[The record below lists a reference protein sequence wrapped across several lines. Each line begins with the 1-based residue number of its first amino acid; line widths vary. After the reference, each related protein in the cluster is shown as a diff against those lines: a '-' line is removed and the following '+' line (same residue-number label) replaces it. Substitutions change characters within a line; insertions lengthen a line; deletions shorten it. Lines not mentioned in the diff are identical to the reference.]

1 MKKKSFYLALCLSMY
16 VAAVAIVSICID
28 KAMMSKEIPS
38 YLLFMGVTF
47 VMIGYVSIIQYNRI
61 SNQ

>member
-16 VAAVAIVSICID
+16 VAALAVVSICID

-47 VMIGYVSIIQYNRI
+47 VMIGYVSIIQYDRI

>member
-16 VAAVAIVSICID
+16 VAAVAVMSICID

-47 VMIGYVSIIQYNRI
+47 VMIGYVSIIQYDRI